1 MKTRD
6 DKRFGSIFDQWKDD
20 PEFKKDYDKE
30 FKEFAVSELLLA
42 LMDEDNQSVRRL
54 AELAGVAPA
63 TIQNLR
69 SGKKKD
75 VKLSNFVN
83 IIEACGYGLE
93 IVKGSKRIPLN
104 VE

>member
-6 DKRFGSIFDQWKDD
+6 DKRFGSVFDQWKDHPD
-20 PEFKKDYDKE
+20 FKKDYDKE
-30 FKEFAVSELLLA
+30 FREFAVSELLFA
-42 LMDEDNQSVRRL
+42 LMEEDSQSVRRL

-75 VKLSNFVN
+75 VKLSNFVS
-83 IIEACGYGLE
+83 IVEACGYGLE
-93 IVKGSKRIPLN
+93 IVKGNKRISLH